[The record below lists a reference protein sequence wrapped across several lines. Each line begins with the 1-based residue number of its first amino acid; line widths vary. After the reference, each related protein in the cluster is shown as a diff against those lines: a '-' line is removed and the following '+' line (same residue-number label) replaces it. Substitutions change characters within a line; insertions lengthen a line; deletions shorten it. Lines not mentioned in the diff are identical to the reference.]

1 MMVTAV
7 ERLDKK
13 RSRVLFDQDL
23 ALVLYPQDLRQF
35 SLAEGSELSEEA
47 YERLLGQ
54 VLKPRARE
62 RLLKTLMISDKTERE
77 LIDLL
82 HREGYPQEV
91 VEDAVGM
98 VKKHHYIDDEAY
110 GSRYVQPQGKKKSR
124 SQLIFAMQK
133 KGFSRELIDE
143 LLEEHP
149 VNEEEQMEKY
159 LAQKGIDTGEN
170 LSREEYRKLAAK
182 LARKGYSYEA
192 ISRVLRGPS
201 LF

>member
-1 MMVTAV
+1 M
-7 ERLDKK
+7 
-13 RSRVLFDQDL
+13 
-23 ALVLYPQDLRQF
+23 
-35 SLAEGSELSEEA
+35 
-47 YERLLGQ
+47 
-54 VLKPRARE
+54 
-62 RLLKTLMISDKTERE
+62 
-77 LIDLL
+77 
-82 HREGYPQEV
+82 
-91 VEDAVGM
+91 GM

-110 GSRYVQPQGKKKSR
+110 GSRYVQSQGKKKSR